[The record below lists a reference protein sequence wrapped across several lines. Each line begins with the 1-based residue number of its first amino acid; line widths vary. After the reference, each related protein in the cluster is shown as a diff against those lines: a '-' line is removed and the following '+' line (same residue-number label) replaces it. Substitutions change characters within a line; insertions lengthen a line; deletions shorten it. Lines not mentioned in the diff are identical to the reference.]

1 MPVENAFGIL
11 APHWR
16 IFDRKMP
23 LDPTNVD
30 FVVQAC
36 VCLHNMLTP
45 DKELHE
51 IAAQLNP
58 NNIPYLEDDGL
69 IRYLPR
75 LNGYH
80 AGQDMTFS
88 EDTSIAQKAPPH
100 GNTEECPTDCK
111 HFCII
116 FMKDALLIFCRNVVI
131 LCRRLTL

>member
-11 APHWR
+11 AQRWR

-45 DKELHE
+45 DKEFHE

-80 AGQDMTFS
+80 AGQDAQGVRDIFRGDFNS
-88 EDTSIAQKAPPH
+88 PEGSTSWQH
-100 GNTEECPTDCK
+100 
-111 HFCII
+111 
-116 FMKDALLIFCRNVVI
+116 
-131 LCRRLTL
+131 RRVSYRL